1 MPMSPRAVYIFF
13 GYYFTLSMF
22 GAFGLASSVAAWM
35 AGVLPDNDR
44 RERFFQRLIHRNFA
58 LFIAWTSFARLF
70 HVRFHGLDR
79 LAKQRRGLV
88 VVANHPG
95 LTDITCLLARIPEA
109 VCIFK
114 SAIRRNPVLGAAARR
129 AGYVPNDGG
138 HDVIRLAAAKVAA
151 GHTLVVFPEGTR
163 TPPGQTLLPLKPGFV
178 LIARRAGV
186 PIQLVHITCTRPV
199 LSKGRAWWKLPPLP
213 GTQDVTF
220 GPEVRVHPDD
230 DTAAVVRTIEGWY
243 QAVARAGNTA
253 CAARVESLSSPLR
266 VGPSLP

>member
-1 MPMSPRAVYIFF
+1 MSPRSVYVFI
-13 GYYFTLSMF
+13 GYYVTLSGF
-22 GAFGLASSVAAWM
+22 GAFSLVSSLVGWL
-35 AGVLPDNDR
+35 AGVLPESDR
-44 RERFFQRLIHRNFA
+44 TERFFQRLIHRNFA

-70 HVRFHGLDR
+70 HVRFHGLER
-79 LAKQRRGLV
+79 LPRHRRGLV

-114 SAIRRNPVLGAAARR
+114 SDIRRNPVLGAAARR

-163 TPPGQTLLPLKPGFV
+163 TPPGRTLLPLKSGFV

-220 GPEVRVHPDD
+220 GPLIEVDPQASTVEVVQ
-230 DTAAVVRTIEGWY
+230 AVEAWY
-243 QAVARAGNTA
+243 HAVARAGNSA
-253 CAARVESLSSPLR
+253 CAAGSEPFCSPVR
-266 VGPSLP
+266 TGSRPH